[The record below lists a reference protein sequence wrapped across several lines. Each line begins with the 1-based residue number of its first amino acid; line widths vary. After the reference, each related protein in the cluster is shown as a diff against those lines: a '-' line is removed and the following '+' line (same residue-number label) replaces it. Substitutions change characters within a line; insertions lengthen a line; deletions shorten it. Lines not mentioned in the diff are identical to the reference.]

1 MISNYIKNS
10 LFIPKSVLNIFNRA
24 DDKYDKVNNMYDLS
38 AGANNENT
46 QIPQQHKHIHFL
58 NNTLKAIIENPNSSV
73 PFDILLQDI
82 SSILHAEAAALFLIT
97 ESGNPELISIT
108 NQSQYELLKNYLNHL
123 SIDSNYN
130 AINNQNEQTKSSYD
144 IKIIRMSD
152 TNYRTSGILLLKIPK
167 SKSKRLSMAELDSI
181 KHSLS
186 GILSSI
192 QNADMSKRLAL
203 HEERALIARELHDS
217 LAQSLSYL
225 KIQVSRLQALIK
237 PDMPKE
243 DFDLTAVSGIAEEL
257 RTNLNISY
265 KQLRELITTFRLTLN
280 SENLAQALEDSV
292 EEFENKCSISFNLD
306 NRLALIDLAVDEEIQ
321 VLQIVREAISN
332 IVRHSQANQA
342 QLTLSKDSQHKVN
355 ITIDD
360 DGIGMDATQTNK
372 RRHGMIIMQQRA
384 HDLGGKFRVQ
394 PSPLGGAQIQ
404 VTFMTKNKRGI

>member
-1 MISNYIKNS
+1 MISNYIKSTLS
-10 LFIPKSVLNIFNRA
+10 LPRIVLDIFNRNN
-24 DDKYDKVNNMYDLS
+24 DKYGNVNIINNVSFDSDSVDL
-38 AGANNENT
+38 E
-46 QIPQQHKHIHFL
+46 IPPQHKHIHFL
-58 NNTLKAIIENPNSSV
+58 NNTLSAIIENPNSSA
-73 PFDILLQDI
+73 PFDIILKDI
-82 SSILHAEAAALFLIT
+82 TNILKAEAGALFLIT

-108 NQSQYELLKNYLNHL
+108 DQSQHKLLKKYLNQL

-130 AINNQNEQTKSSYD
+130 AIEAHNQEIDSLFD
-144 IKIIRMSD
+144 VKIIRMSD
-152 TNYRTSGILLLKIPK
+152 HKHAPCGALLLKIPK
-167 SKSKRLSMAELDSI
+167 PNSNRLSILELESI
-181 KHSLS
+181 KHALS

-192 QNADMSKRLAL
+192 QQADMSKRSAL
-203 HEERALIARELHDS
+203 HEERSLIARELHDS

-225 KIQVSRLQALIK
+225 KIQVSRLQSLIK
-237 PDMPKE
+237 PDLSK
-243 DFDLTAVSGIAEEL
+243 DNIDLAAVSGIAEEL

-292 EEFENKCSISFNLD
+292 EEFENKCSISFSLD

-342 QLTLSKDSQHKVN
+342 EITLSKVSEQKVS

-360 DGIGMDATQTNK
+360 DGIGMNESHTNK

-384 HDLGGKFRVQ
+384 HDLGGKFRVLS
-394 PSPLGGAQIQ
+394 SPLGGSQIK
-404 VTFMTKNKRGI
+404 VTFITKNKREI